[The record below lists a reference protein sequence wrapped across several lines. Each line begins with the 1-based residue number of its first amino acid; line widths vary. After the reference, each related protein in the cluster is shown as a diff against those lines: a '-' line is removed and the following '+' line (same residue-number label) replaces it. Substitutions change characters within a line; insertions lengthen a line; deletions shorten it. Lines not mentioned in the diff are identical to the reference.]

1 MHSIYGE
8 ISARKVFSFVYISR
22 YIQTAFWGLDIV
34 DMLPFSH
41 NVLLLLMR

>member
-8 ISARKVFSFVYISR
+8 ISARKVSLSYTFPATSR
-22 YIQTAFWGLDIV
+22 QLFRGLDIV